1 MGFEKGITNNAS
13 SKASDQVKCI
23 GVTNCL
29 IFGNFTFDGCTW
41 LKVSDINHIFLQI
54 GKSKIFLRG
63 NLMAELDAQRT
74 GIYSAAAILIQKHF
88 RARNDCKKYIAMRRA
103 CIRLQSYWRGDLPNK

>member
-1 MGFEKGITNNAS
+1 M
-13 SKASDQVKCI
+13 
-23 GVTNCL
+23 
-29 IFGNFTFDGCTW
+29 IFGNLTFDGCTW

-74 GIYSAAAILIQKHF
+74 GIYCVAAVVIQKHV
-88 RARNDCKKYIAMRRA
+88 RARVDLRKYIAMRRA
-103 CIRLQSYWRGDLPNK
+103 CIRLQSYWRGDPPR